1 MAAAIRLTRV
11 GQKKRPFYRV
21 VVMDSRKKRDGAY
34 IENLGTFDPIAK
46 EGGIRLKID
55 RIQWWLERGA
65 RPSDRVSDLM
75 NQSRL

>member
-1 MAAAIRLTRV
+1 MAVAIRLTRI

-34 IENLGTFDPIAK
+34 LEKLGTFDPIAK

-65 RPSDRVSDLM
+65 QPSDRVSDLM
-75 NQSRL
+75 NQSRI